1 MQLGGP
7 TWQVQLGRRDSTTA
21 NMSQANVDLPS
32 PFLNF
37 PQLIEVFNRQGLDA
51 KDLVALSGGHTLG
64 SAQCFT
70 FRDHIYND
78 TNINPT
84 FARVLQN
91 NCPRVLGQGDS
102 NLSPFDPTPNQ
113 FDSAYFTN
121 LMYQKG
127 LLHSDQELLN
137 GGETAELVKTYSA
150 NYAAFAADFGT
161 SMVKMGNI
169 KPLTGNNGQIRSNCR
184 VVN

>member
-1 MQLGGP
+1 MKLGGP

-21 NMSQANVDLPS
+21 NISQANVDLPA
-32 PFLNF
+32 PFLDF
-37 PQLIEVFNRQGLDA
+37 PKLIEVFNQHGLDE

-78 TNINPT
+78 TSINPT

-91 NCPRVLGQGDS
+91 NCPRGLGEGDS
-102 NLSPFDPTPNQ
+102 NLSPFDPTPNR

-127 LLHSDQELLN
+127 LLHSDQELLH
-137 GGETAELVKTYSA
+137 GGKTAELVHTYST
-150 NYAAFAADFGT
+150 NYEAFAADFAT

-169 KPLTGNNGQIRSNCR
+169 KLLTGNNGQIRSNCR